1 MLGRGSQNK
10 PEKTRTR
17 MRKKATLKKRK
28 AGLLKKLS
36 ELTTLCGV
44 TACAIIFSG
53 YNTQPDVWPSPIEA
67 FHVLDKF
74 NNLPAEKQGK
84 YMMDQ
89 KVLLRRIMSQMN
101 ETLEKQR
108 EKNRELEVKLAL
120 AETNY
125 DFNSLQRSEELVH
138 LLKEKIKFVMNKIES
153 KGLKG

>member
-1 MLGRGSQNK
+1 
-10 PEKTRTR
+10 
-17 MRKKATLKKRK
+17 
-28 AGLLKKLS
+28 
-36 ELTTLCGV
+36 
-44 TACAIIFSG
+44 
-53 YNTQPDVWPSPIEA
+53 
-67 FHVLDKF
+67 
-74 NNLPAEKQGK
+74 
-84 YMMDQ
+84 MMDQ